1 MVRPVFL
8 SLGIVSFAVGFAGI
22 FLPLVPTV
30 PLMLLAAYC
39 FGRSN
44 PAWEQRLL
52 DDPRFGPHI
61 LAWRRNRSIPRSAKL
76 LSTLLILSSAA
87 MGLWLLDG
95 GLRFLPAALGIGF
108 LAWVWT
114 RPDD

>member
-1 MVRPVFL
+1 MIRPVFL

-30 PLMLLAAYC
+30 PLMLLAAWC

-61 LAWRRNRSIPRSAKL
+61 LAWRRSRAIPRVAKL
-76 LSTLLILSSAA
+76 LSTGMIAISAGV
-87 MGLWLLDG
+87 GLWALDG
-95 GLRFLPAALGIGF
+95 GLRYVPAALGVVF
-108 LAWVWT
+108 LTWVWT

>member
-8 SLGIVSFAVGFAGI
+8 SLGILSFAVGFAGI

-44 PAWEQRLL
+44 PVWEQRLL

-61 LAWRRNRSIPRSAKL
+61 LAWRRNRSIPRSAKV
-76 LSTLLILSSAA
+76 LSTVLLATSAGV
-87 MGLWLLDG
+87 GLWALDG
-95 GLRFLPAALGIGF
+95 GLRYLPATLATIF
-108 LAWVWT
+108 LVWVWT
-114 RPDD
+114 RPDA